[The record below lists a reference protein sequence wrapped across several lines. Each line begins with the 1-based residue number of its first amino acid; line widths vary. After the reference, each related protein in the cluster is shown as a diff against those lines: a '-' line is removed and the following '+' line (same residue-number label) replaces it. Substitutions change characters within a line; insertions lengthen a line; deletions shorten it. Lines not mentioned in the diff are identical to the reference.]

1 MHKRLKPFL
10 LKIFNASL
18 AAAHM
23 TNRYTVQGA
32 QGEFQPGSN
41 DLVLTNQLGITSVE
55 EMNELELYLLQQLYE
70 EVLLVQLP
78 QRVVQVADLK
88 TWHRRWLGNVYD
100 WAGQERSVNMSKGGF
115 MFAAAPQIPR
125 LLADFE
131 RSCLARWT
139 PCHGMD
145 ADPLAEAMAI
155 THVEFILIHP
165 FREGNGRLSR
175 LLADVMAVQ
184 SGRGPLDYSAWN
196 EHKAAYIQAIHQGV
210 EMNYAP
216 MKQLFVQALN
226 AGQA

>member
-1 MHKRLKPFL
+1 
-10 LKIFNASL
+10 
-18 AAAHM
+18 M

-41 DLVLTNQLGITSVE
+41 DLVLANKLGIHSVE

-70 EVLLVQLP
+70 EVLL
-78 QRVVQVADLK
+78 A
-88 TWHRRWLGNVYD
+88 
-100 WAGQERSVNMSKGGF
+100 
-115 MFAAAPQIPR
+115 QIPR

-145 ADPLAEAMAI
+145 TDPLAEAMAI

-196 EHKAAYIQAIHQGV
+196 AHKAAYIQAIHQGV

>member
-1 MHKRLKPFL
+1 
-10 LKIFNASL
+10 
-18 AAAHM
+18 M

-41 DLVLTNQLGITSVE
+41 DLVLANKLGIHSVE

-70 EVLLVQLP
+70 EVLLAQLP
-78 QRVVQVADLK
+78 NRAVQVADLK

-145 ADPLAEAMAI
+145 TDPLAEAMAI

-184 SGRGPLDYSAWN
+184 SGRAPLDYSAWN